1 MRLPRVVAGASLIV
15 ALVLV
20 AVPGTV
26 GSRNPSADLPIDA
39 SLLQAVEAPRPSDG
53 TTVPTHT
60 LDPAFRSRGTLDIR
74 EPVLEPA
81 VALEAPVRAA
91 VRAEVDQAEAPV
103 GFVAIATPT
112 PRPTVAPTPVPTAR
126 PVVNEAAVR
135 QPVAA
140 PQDPPAPVATPA
152 PVAPPPA
159 DTGGWNYDPDVSWY
173 GPGFYGNTTG
183 CGQTYT
189 SSIHGVAHKTLPCGT
204 AVTFRNPANG
214 AVVTV
219 PVIDRGPYIAGRN
232 WDLSA
237 ATCQA
242 LGHCYTG
249 PLEWRFP

>member
-1 MRLPRVVAGASLIV
+1 VRLPRVVAGASLIV

-53 TTVPTHT
+53 TAVPTPT
-60 LDPAFRSRGTLDIR
+60 LDPAYRSRGTLDTR

-91 VRAEVDQAEAPV
+91 VDHPEAPV

-112 PRPTVAPTPVPTAR
+112 PRPTVAPTPAPTAR
-126 PVVNEAAVR
+126 LVVNEAAAR
-135 QPVAA
+135 PPA
-140 PQDPPAPVATPA
+140 PAPADTPAPAPVADA
-152 PVAPPPA
+152 PSGG
-159 DTGGWNYDPDVSWY
+159 GGWNYDPDVSWY
-173 GPGFYGNTTG
+173 GPGLYGNSTG

-189 SSIHGVAHKTLPCGT
+189 SSILGVAHKTLPCGT

-219 PVIDRGPYIAGRN
+219 PVIDRGPYVAGRQ

-249 PLEWRFP
+249 PIEWRFP

>member
-26 GSRNPSADLPIDA
+26 GSRNPSVDLPIDA
-39 SLLQAVEAPRPSDG
+39 SLLQAVEALRPSDG
-53 TTVPTHT
+53 TAVPTPT
-60 LDPAFRSRGTLDIR
+60 LDPAYRSRGTLDTR

-81 VALEAPVRAA
+81 VVLEAPVRVA
-91 VRAEVDQAEAPV
+91 VDAPAAPV
-103 GFVAIATPT
+103 GVVAIATPT
-112 PRPTVAPTPVPTAR
+112 PRPTVAPTPAPTAR
-126 PVVNEAAVR
+126 PVTETAAR
-135 QPVAA
+135 A
-140 PQDPPAPVATPA
+140 PAPVDVPAPADTPA
-152 PVAPPPA
+152 PVAPPA
-159 DTGGWNYDPDVSWY
+159 DSGGWNYDPDVSWY
-173 GPGFYGNTTG
+173 GPGLYGNSTG

-189 SSIHGVAHKTLPCGT
+189 SSILGVAHKTLPCGT

-219 PVIDRGPYIAGRN
+219 PVIDRGPYVAGRQ

-249 PLEWRFP
+249 PIEWRFP